1 MVFNISLF
9 SEDVKVRRFD
19 ERKSLRVAAKDAK
32 VSFSTLSRIE
42 NGKIPDLETFGIV
55 CEWLGEN
62 HSKYFNFSNEPII
75 KNVKL
80 DTRYFDVH
88 GKEYILKEVSNGK

>member
-1 MVFNISLF
+1 MLNWMGNSNLRIYKIFITKIMVFNISLF

-62 HSKYFNFSNEPII
+62 HSKYFNKI
-75 KNVKL
+75 
-80 DTRYFDVH
+80 
-88 GKEYILKEVSNGK
+88 